1 MLILYCYRPLV
12 GVKDDTIDQTL
23 CFADDLQSFALF
35 FCAQIQY
42 EKSFTMNLLKDK
54 IKEALFS
61 VMPVVAI
68 VFLLAVTPLAN
79 FTGRELGVFGGSAVL
94 MVLGIGL
101 FSLGADMFM
110 TPIGDY
116 IGSGLTKSKKMWL
129 ILGVSF
135 AMGVFIT
142 VAEPD
147 LSVLAEQVAGKIG
160 RTALIVTVGAGVG
173 LFLVVAVLKIV
184 SKKSLSNL
192 LAFFYMVLFSVVA
205 VLVETGN
212 ADFLA
217 MSFDSGGVTTGPI
230 TVPFIMA
237 FGVGIS
243 QTIGGR
249 NADENSFGLVALC
262 SIGPVLAVMLLGL
275 LSTGDVNYTLS
286 DYSVAENIWLALG
299 TTSWK
304 VVKEVAIALGLI
316 VVFFAV
322 LQVTYLK
329 IPTRKLKRIA
339 MGLLYTFLGLVIFL
353 TAVSVGFMPIGYK
366 LGQELSSE
374 SNWVIVL
381 VGFVIGMVVVL
392 AEPAIHVLNKQVEEV
407 TNRTVSKRSMLIALS
422 VGVGLSIG
430 LSMLRM
436 ILGFS
441 ILYYLIPGYI
451 ISIGLSFFV
460 PGMYTAIAFDS
471 GGVAS
476 GPLTS
481 SFILPLAIGVCVG
494 LNGGDVSRVLT
505 DAFGIV
511 AMVAMTPLITI
522 QLLGFRAVVAKRM
535 RDNYAQKRIVSADD
549 EQIIYFR

>member
-1 MLILYCYRPLV
+1 
-12 GVKDDTIDQTL
+12 
-23 CFADDLQSFALF
+23 
-35 FCAQIQY
+35 
-42 EKSFTMNLLKDK
+42 MNLLKDK

-147 LSVLAEQVAGKIG
+147 LSVLAEQVAGKID

-205 VLVETGN
+205 ILVETGN

-275 LSTGDVNYTLS
+275 LSTGDVNYTLA

-316 VVFFAV
+316 VVFFVV

-374 SNWVIVL
+374 LHWVIVL

>member
-1 MLILYCYRPLV
+1 
-12 GVKDDTIDQTL
+12 
-23 CFADDLQSFALF
+23 
-35 FCAQIQY
+35 
-42 EKSFTMNLLKDK
+42 MNLLKDK

-129 ILGVSF
+129 LLGVSF

-147 LSVLAEQVAGKIG
+147 LSVLAEQVAGKID

-205 VLVETGN
+205 ILVETGN

-275 LSTGDVNYTLS
+275 LSTGDVNYTLA

-299 TTSWK
+299 ATSWK

-329 IPTRKLKRIA
+329 IPARKLKRIA

-374 SNWVIVL
+374 LHWVIVL

-481 SFILPLAIGVCVG
+481 SFILPMAIGVCVG